1 MNDYSL
7 KDIYSGMQESFSVK
21 ITPELEDSFR
31 ELTGDRNPLHYD
43 DEFAQK
49 YLRGGGHAV
58 FGMLSAAF
66 LSTLAGMYLPGKYS
80 LIHSVENL
88 SFLKPV
94 HSGDVLNVKGVVT
107 DIYEEL
113 RMIKVGVTM
122 SRPDEVVLKAKMK
135 ILVLQ

>member
-80 LIHSVENL
+80 LIHSVENI

>member
-49 YLRGGGHAV
+49 YLRGGGHA
-58 FGMLSAAF
+58 
-66 LSTLAGMYLPGKYS
+66 
-80 LIHSVENL
+80 
-88 SFLKPV
+88 
-94 HSGDVLNVKGVVT
+94 
-107 DIYEEL
+107 
-113 RMIKVGVTM
+113 
-122 SRPDEVVLKAKMK
+122 
-135 ILVLQ
+135 

>member
-1 MNDYSL
+1 M
-7 KDIYSGMQESFSVK
+7 
-21 ITPELEDSFR
+21 
-31 ELTGDRNPLHYD
+31 
-43 DEFAQK
+43 
-49 YLRGGGHAV
+49 